1 MDGSTT
7 KALLAFLSFS
17 VLTSNRLFPFT
28 PLFPPFHLSHSLIS
42 FAMANGHVY
51 AVSAFAALGGLS
63 FGLDTGMISG
73 VLTMENFVD
82 YMTNG
87 EQQFTSL
94 QSSTIVS
101 TLLAGCFVGA
111 LMSGLLCERLGRK
124 RTILI
129 GSLILILGV
138 IIQTA
143 ANGYIMIC
151 VGRPFAGVGIGM
163 LSMTVPLYQ
172 SELAPKAIRGRLIS
186 LQQFAITIGIMLS
199 FWINYG
205 TNLHLQGTAT
215 WRVPL
220 ALQMAPAIVLA
231 VGTMFL
237 PYSPRW
243 LLQQGRNEEAQQV
256 LARLHGNGDKNHPYV
271 LEEYNEICEQIALEK
286 AVAIHSYVE
295 LLQGTVRRRVILGV
309 LIQIFQQL
317 TGINAIMYYAPS
329 IFQATGINSGNA
341 SLLATGINGVVNVLA
356 TIPAILWV
364 DRWGRRWTLV
374 SGAIVM
380 GICMIAAGIVLG
392 VCGKIV
398 DKVGGDKSIDM
409 SGNQAASYFS
419 IVMIYLF
426 VAGFAYSWG
435 PCGWIYPAEI
445 FPLRIRSKA
454 TSVTTAANWLFNF
467 VVGEIVPI
475 MLARITFG
483 TFIFFGGCCFIMAI
497 IVFFF
502 FPETKG
508 KSLEEMEFIFGER
521 SKDFT
526 YLREKPDPY
535 AGYQHTF
542 NSSMYNSGYESN
554 YRL

>member
-1 MDGSTT
+1 
-7 KALLAFLSFS
+7 
-17 VLTSNRLFPFT
+17 
-28 PLFPPFHLSHSLIS
+28 
-42 FAMANGHVY
+42 MANGLVY
-51 AVSAFAALGGLS
+51 AVTSFAAIGGFC
-63 FGLDTGMISG
+63 FGYDTGVISG
-73 VLTMENFVD
+73 VLSMKNFVE

-87 EQQFTSL
+87 EDAFTSL

-111 LMSGLLCERLGRK
+111 LLSGILCERLGRK
-124 RTILI
+124 RSILAGCI
-129 GSLILILGV
+129 IFILGAA
-138 IIQTA
+138 IQTGA
-143 ANGYIMIC
+143 TGYVMIC
-151 VGRPFAGVGIGM
+151 VGRPFAGVGIGI
-163 LSMTVPLYQ
+163 LSMAVPLYQ

-186 LQQFAITIGIMLS
+186 LQQFAITIGIMVS
-199 FWINYG
+199 FWINYA
-205 TNLHLQGTAT
+205 TDLHLTGTAT

-220 ALQMAPAIVLA
+220 GIQCVPAIILGF
-231 VGTMFL
+231 GTMFL

-243 LLQQGRNEEAQQV
+243 LLQKSREQEALTV
-256 LARLHGNGDKNHPYV
+256 LARLHGNGDRNHPYV
-271 LEEYNEICEQIALEK
+271 IEEYNEICEQIALER
-286 AVAIHSYVE
+286 AVEIHSYSE

-317 TGINAIMYYAPS
+317 TGINAIMYYAPK
-329 IFQATGINSGNA
+329 IFEATGISGSNSQ
-341 SLLATGINGVVNVLA
+341 LLATGVNGVVNVIA

-364 DRWGRRWTLV
+364 DRWGRRWTLI

-380 GICMIAAGIVLG
+380 GIAMLLAGIVLG
-392 VCGKIV
+392 VCGKIQV
-398 DKVGGDKSIDM
+398 LPDGDKTIDT
-409 SGNQAASYFS
+409 SGNTAASYFS

-475 MLARITFG
+475 MLVRITYG
-483 TFIFFGGCCFIMAI
+483 TFIFFGACCAIMSVC
-497 IVFFF
+497 VFFL

-521 SKDFT
+521 DYHQWEMASSN
-526 YLREKPDPY
+526 EKY
-535 AGYQHTF
+535 YH
-542 NSSMYNSGYESN
+542 
-554 YRL
+554 